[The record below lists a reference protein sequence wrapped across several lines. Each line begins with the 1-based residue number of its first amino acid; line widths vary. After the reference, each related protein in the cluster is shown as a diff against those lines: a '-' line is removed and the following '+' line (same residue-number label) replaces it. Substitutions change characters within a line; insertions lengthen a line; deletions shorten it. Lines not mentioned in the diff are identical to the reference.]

1 MKPSTPIQ
9 EDLIQ
14 FITSSSKF
22 IVAGHEEPDGDCVG
36 SQLAL
41 CSALRRLGKEALP
54 VSAGPFKRTEV
65 MQYAGLFCA
74 APSETEKA
82 GAKIIVVD
90 CSDLKRTNLESSLGG
105 LPIAFI
111 DHHEGAAESSFGE
124 GVLAYRDADAPSA
137 TFLVFAVIEALGLHP
152 TKEEAELL
160 LFGLCTDTG
169 FFRHVDSD
177 GTETFHHAARMI
189 EAGASPKQAFN
200 MIHGGKSFNSR
211 KLMGNILSR
220 AETFFEGR
228 LIISY
233 ETYEDVC
240 QFGFESRDSDGLYQ
254 LLLSIAGVEAIAL
267 LRQETP
273 EKCTGGL
280 RSRSEIDVAAIA
292 AVLGGGGH
300 KNAAGFSL
308 KGSISETRKKIID
321 AFGKTFSNH

>member
-1 MKPSTPIQ
+1 MKPPLTIQ
-9 EDLIQ
+9 EELIR
-14 FITSSSKF
+14 FIISSSKF
-22 IVAGHEEPDGDCVG
+22 IVAGHKEPDGDCVG

-41 CSALRRLGKEALP
+41 CSVLRRLGKEALP
-54 VSAGPFKRTEV
+54 VSAGPFKRPEI
-65 MQYAGLFCA
+65 MQYEGLFCA
-74 APSETEKA
+74 APSEAEKA
-82 GAKIIVVD
+82 CAKAIVVD
-90 CSDLKRTNLESSLGG
+90 CSDLKRTDLESSLGG
-105 LPIAFI
+105 LPAAFI
-111 DHHEGAAESSFGE
+111 DHHEEAENPTFGKE
-124 GVLAYRDADAPSA
+124 TLVFRDEDAPSA
-137 TFLVFAVIEALGLHP
+137 TYLGLTVIEALGLRP

-177 GTETFHHAARMI
+177 GAETFHHAARMI
-189 EAGASPKQAFN
+189 EAGASPKQVFN

-220 AETFFEGR
+220 AEVFFDGR

-233 ETYEDVC
+233 ETYEDAC
-240 QFGFESRDSDGLYQ
+240 QFGLESRDSDSLYQ
-254 LLLSIAGVEAIAL
+254 LLQSVAGVEAIAL

-308 KGSISETRKKIID
+308 KGNISETREKIID
-321 AFGKTFSNH
+321 TFRKAF